1 MPNILDSIQVSG
13 SSYDIKDK
21 NAPSVS
27 AVTQQE
33 YDNLPSSAKTSNT
46 FFVITDAQAGDLTQY
61 WTSAQTQSAIT
72 QATSGKVDSNVY
84 TAYTAST
91 DTAIQGKQDTLV
103 SGTNIKTINNE
114 SLLGSGNITI
124 QGGGGG
130 SYTAGTNISIADNII
145 NCTLPISA
153 GTNSSDKGIIIGDSE
168 CSATGKYGVAIGH
181 NSDANGDYSF
191 CDGSNSNANGSKS
204 FAWGDNCDANGDRS
218 WAVGYNA
225 KTASNKTDQFLHG
238 RNISSS
244 NSLETVFGTY
254 NNTSISSSTFG
265 NSGNTLFAIGNGY
278 DFSSTHNHHN
288 AIEIRQNGDI
298 YIPNTNDTSITGD
311 LAYSLY
317 PMIKLQDHLGGGNV
331 PESRLN
337 LLYGYGT
344 SGGTDVFSWS
354 TGSTSQIINDYVA
367 FSKINNTSI
376 MSGKNASP
384 TNFSL
389 VETSAITTAIT
400 SSSTDAQVP
409 SAKAVYDKLGGLSLV
424 KLSQSEYDN
433 LSTYDSNTLYVIVN

>member
-1 MPNILDSIQVSG
+1 MSVIDSIQISG
-13 SSYDIKDK
+13 VTYTIQGSGGGGNPTVELTQAEYD
-21 NAPSVS
+21 ALVTAGTVS
-27 AVTQQE
+27 ADT
-33 YDNLPSSAKTSNT
+33 YYI
-46 FFVITDAQAGDLTQY
+46 ITDASAGDLTQY
-61 WTSAQTQSAIT
+61 WTSAQTNSAIT
-72 QATSGKVDSNVY
+72 EATSGKADTTAVTQAISEATSGKVDTSTY

-130 SYTAGTNISIADNII
+130 GKAISAGTNISITTGETADTI
-145 NCTLPISA
+145 NCTLPIRTD
-153 GTNSSDKGIIIGDSE
+153 GTYSGKGIILGNGNNMYSKGAISIVGGDFV
-168 CSATGKYGVAIGH
+168 SASTNAHYSVGLGTWINLSNEVEFGCGKY
-181 NSDANGDYSF
+181 
-191 CDGSNSNANGSKS
+191 SKTNR
-204 FAWGDNCDANGDRS
+204 A
-218 WAVGYNA
+218 
-225 KTASNKTDQFLHG
+225 
-238 RNISSS
+238 
-244 NSLETVFGTY
+244 
-254 NNTSISSSTFG
+254 SSTFG
-265 NSGNTLFAIGNGY
+265 DGGNTLFSVGNGTA
-278 DFSSTHNHHN
+278 DNARHN
-288 AIEIRQNGDI
+288 AFEIRQNGDI
-298 YIPNTNDTSITGD
+298 YITSGGTD
-311 LAYSLY
+311 
-317 PMIKLQDHLGGGNV
+317 IKLQDNLGGGNV